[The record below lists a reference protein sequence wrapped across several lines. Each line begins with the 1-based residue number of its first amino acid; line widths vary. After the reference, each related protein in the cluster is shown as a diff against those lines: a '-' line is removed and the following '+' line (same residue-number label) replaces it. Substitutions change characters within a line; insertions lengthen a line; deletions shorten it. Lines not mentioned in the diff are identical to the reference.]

1 MNKRIEAYLKTLEFI
16 RSHPFEE
23 SIAGLSRQDALTLI
37 QNFLDQHFPRQK
49 INLLRYSDL
58 LSSGKNI
65 LTDSVRFSTQ
75 IGLAINQLTPLLNL
89 PEDQTTI
96 SFANSTLPA
105 ADINRIVEAWENE
118 VNDSFKNI
126 SPMSKRAFLPT
137 STARA
142 SPFRKKWEKQVVYTE
157 TYKDS
162 KGKEHKIEHLAG
174 ETLAKELLQERSFQ
188 VQREIVS
195 QRQNRIY
202 EIKTKLGTE
211 LTEQLSLATE
221 DQPRELLDNIAKIHQ
236 IIVDTVDLNEDVSQ
250 EEKFWE
256 DTSFSIYKPLQR
268 QAIGSLTPEQREEKI
283 KEVYEK
289 KVQEKLAAS
298 GDPLSQD
305 TDFIKQVV
313 ALIPGEYL
321 TEQSY
326 LKFVDKKLNQQGRD
340 IFEIREDIGGL
351 LFGKLTLEAERAV
364 SGIQLRPKQRQKMG
378 DAVAEAFFEIQA
390 KGLNVA
396 NMSSDEINK
405 ILYDK
410 LDKNLRTA
418 VVRRGS
424 NEFDISQEA
433 KQIAVFEAQ
442 IAAAKGDTE
451 ELHALPIPGMI
462 FLDKI
467 SRRMIVE
474 DKTLYNAL
482 KTRTVDETLQTFP
495 KLKLEELQN
504 KLNAGKKL
512 SKNEE
517 GLYKELK
524 NNLKNIS
531 SENLLPFL
539 FGLEPT
545 SDTHKFS
552 KEEMLLVKR
561 YLQGYQQVLQKHKTI
576 GWMVNW
582 NARLYS
588 MNPVFSVGKFS
599 LPKIQA
605 WMVFKQTLSLSFSDP
620 TLFPLAST
628 ILTWNLVKG
637 TVGYTIKNEIYIKG
651 INKIFNTIPSLNRVG
666 FFFFFFFVKE
676 PGQYIVTWLH
686 PVHAVKSLLEE
697 GGKKLLQKTL
707 NKTVQWG
714 TRLIGKEAME
724 KVLAKLA
731 SSALGRLIVGGG
743 IPVIGQILNLLGFL
757 WDFVFPEWF
766 KRLIKIAVGLTIA
779 FLLWI
784 LSFIIGLV
792 GPLALLGMV
801 AGLIFG
807 GFSGFLIGGAIGFL
821 AQTGLWILTG
831 NVMWLPAWLHGA
843 ANAIG
848 GFFTGLW
855 NGLTGAGK
863 MAAPAALS
871 GPMISSGAWMAIA
884 STGTAAAGG
893 LVSVMMITTTVWT
906 PIGPSAVPGGM
917 IAQDF
922 QVRKFVQSVPLGTN
936 SPTDDCRY
944 VTKNEE
950 DMSYPLTTE
959 CKNKVAEKTNSTVFE
974 YVVLI
979 KANSGKTLSNIT
991 IKDEISVVAQ
1001 GPCPDLKEP
1010 GDKANCPKGQKPNK
1024 YTISPP
1030 DIQAQVDGKT
1040 VPDEL
1045 GNNTLEIKYRI
1056 DFHDEKYMNSAVF
1069 NLVKV
1074 TANGQTASN
1083 GTVFTIGTPP
1093 PSDCPVKQGIINAGS
1108 LGGTD
1113 SKGQPWEWQHGSNKY
1128 WDFVGS
1134 KCAYPIPA
1142 LTQTRG
1148 NSISYP
1154 NATYC
1159 SSRQPAREDYGFA
1172 ADIGPRNQMVFFP
1185 TIYGEPLSWSL
1196 DGDIEQGN
1204 PNKDNPTDGWGGIF
1218 SAEGQDYSYKM
1229 YLTHLSPGFAHS
1241 GQSGQAIGTMFPD
1254 TPGGSHVHVEL
1265 ERKPNNSTQWETL
1278 RPEFLCLY

>member
-37 QNFLDQHFPRQK
+37 QNFLDQHFPGQK

-65 LTDSVRFSTQ
+65 LTDSVHFSTQ

-96 SFANSTLPA
+96 SFANSTLPV
-105 ADINRIVEAWENE
+105 ADINRMVEAWENE

-126 SPMSKRAFLPT
+126 SPTSRRAFWPAN
-137 STARA
+137 TARS

-157 TYKDS
+157 KQKDS
-162 KGKEHKIEHLAG
+162 KGKEYKIEHFAG
-174 ETLAKELLQERSFQ
+174 ETLAKELLRERSLQ
-188 VQREIVS
+188 VQKEILS

-221 DQPRELLDNIAKIHQ
+221 DQPQELLDNVAKIHQ
-236 IIVDTVDLNEDVSQ
+236 IIVDAIDFNEDISQ
-250 EEKFWE
+250 EEKLWE

-298 GDPLSQD
+298 NDPLSQD

-351 LFGKLTLEAERAV
+351 LFGKLTIEAERAV
-364 SGIQLRPKQRQKMG
+364 SGIQLSPKQRQKMG

-410 LDKNLRTA
+410 LDKNLRTT
-418 VVRRGS
+418 VTRRGS

-545 SDTHKFS
+545 SGTHKFS

-588 MNPVFSVGKFS
+588 MNPVFSIGKFS

-637 TVGYTIKNEIYIKG
+637 MVGYTIKNEIYVKG
-651 INKIFNTIPSLNRVG
+651 INKIFNTIPGLNRVG
-666 FFFFFFFVKE
+666 FLKNLFFVKE

-757 WDFVFPEWF
+757 WDFVFPEWL

-807 GFSGFLIGGAIGFL
+807 GFSGLLIGGAIGFL
-821 AQTGLWILTG
+821 VQTGLWILTG

-863 MAAPAALS
+863 LAAPAALS
-871 GPMISSGAWMAIA
+871 GPMISSGAWMAVA
-884 STGTAAAGG
+884 STGTAAIGSLAS
-893 LVSVMMITTTVWT
+893 SVTMFTTIVWT
-906 PIGPSAVPGGM
+906 QIGPSAVPGGM
-917 IAQDF
+917 VAQDF
-922 QVRKFVQSVPLGTN
+922 QVRKSINIVPSSVCPDF
-936 SPTDDCRY
+936 PR
-944 VTKNEE
+944 
-950 DMSYPLTTE
+950 
-959 CKNKVAEKTNSTVFE
+959 CKNNIVERDDVTYE
-974 YVVLI
+974 YSI
-979 KANSGKTLSNIT
+979 QIQAATGKTISNIQ
-991 IKDEISVVAQ
+991 IEDKISITAQ
-1001 GPCPDLKEP
+1001 GPCGGQDKDL
-1010 GDKANCPKGQKPNK
+1010 CQKGTKTNT
-1024 YTISPP
+1024 YTIDVPNLQS
-1030 DIQAQVDGKT
+1030 QVDGKT
-1040 VPDEL
+1040 IPDPS
-1045 GNNTLEIKYRI
+1045 GKNTLEIKYII
-1056 DFHDEKYMNSAVF
+1056 DSIRGEKYMNSIVS

-1083 GTVFTIGTPP
+1083 GTTFTIGSPP
-1093 PSDCPVKQGIINAGS
+1093 ATCPVLAGTINCAS
-1108 LGGTD
+1108 LGSTKATSCHGTD
-1113 SKGQPWEWQHGSNKY
+1113 SYWKY
-1128 WDFVGS
+1128 VEKNDGLGA
-1134 KCAYPIPA
+1134 CAYQIPVLDTA
-1142 LTQTRG
+1142 SFRG
-1148 NSISYP
+1148 
-1154 NATYC
+1154 T
-1159 SSRQPAREDYGFA
+1159 SSEITLCHADAPLGKDHYGFA
-1172 ADIGPRNQMVFFP
+1172 LDLGPTISDDVFFP
-1185 TIYGEPLSWSL
+1185 WIAGEDTLMWHMIAGPTHEKGASYYQAWYTSDPSPGGKIYH
-1196 DGDIEQGN
+1196 I
-1204 PNKDNPTDGWGGIF
+1204 
-1218 SAEGQDYSYKM
+1218 YV
-1229 YLTHLSPGFAHS
+1229 THLTQEDFVRDGKS
-1241 GQSGQAIGTMFPD
+1241 GERLGKMCRDCLGDKTHLHIEMGISE
-1254 TPGGSHVHVEL
+1254 GGKTTYV
-1265 ERKPNNSTQWETL
+1265 
-1278 RPEFLCLY
+1278 RPEDYLLCQ